1 MRKIIGCVHFF
12 FEKLRISEKYYAQLL
27 QDANMWH
34 LIGGAIKCHVETD
47 TFDVKGGRDVTLMS
61 FDKKRDYTLEI
72 DAVKIRN
79 MFFKT
84 DLPVKIIIKE

>member
-1 MRKIIGCVHFF
+1 MRFF
-12 FEKLRISEKYYAQLL
+12 FEKLRISEKYYTQLL
-27 QDANMWH
+27 QHANMWH
-34 LIGGAIKCHVETD
+34 SISGAIKFHVETD
-47 TFDVKGGRDVTLMS
+47 TFDAKDGHGVTLMS